1 MKYKPKQE
9 IKAIGRE
16 AVETKSKILVPVRRQ
31 FDLLGASVVEFAFP
45 KIQKL
50 LQLYILIL
58 QLKVVVQ
65 RDFSKMIMTNKCA
78 KLEPESLNS
87 GWGMRQKGNRMRQ
100 K

>member
-16 AVETKSKILVPVRRQ
+16 AVETKSKILVPVTA
-31 FDLLGASVVEFAFP
+31 FDLLDASVVEHAFP

-87 GWGMRQKGNRMRQ
+87 GWGMR
-100 K
+100 

>member
-16 AVETKSKILVPVRRQ
+16 AVETKSKILVPVTA
-31 FDLLGASVVEFAFP
+31 FDLLDASVVEYAFP

-87 GWGMRQKGNRMRQ
+87 GWGMR
-100 K
+100 

>member
-16 AVETKSKILVPVRRQ
+16 AVETKSEILVPVTA
-31 FDLLGASVVEFAFP
+31 FDLLDASVVEYAFP

-87 GWGMRQKGNRMRQ
+87 GWGMR
-100 K
+100 

>member
-16 AVETKSKILVPVRRQ
+16 AVETKSKILVPVTA
-31 FDLLGASVVEFAFP
+31 FDLLDASVVEYAFP

-58 QLKVVVQ
+58 QLKIVVQ

-87 GWGMRQKGNRMRQ
+87 GWGMR
-100 K
+100 

>member
-1 MKYKPKQE
+1 MKYKPKHE

-16 AVETKSKILVPVRRQ
+16 AVETKSKILVPVTA
-31 FDLLGASVVEFAFP
+31 FDLLGASVVEYAFP

-87 GWGMRQKGNRMRQ
+87 GWGMR
-100 K
+100 

>member
-16 AVETKSKILVPVRRQ
+16 AVETKSKILVPVTA
-31 FDLLGASVVEFAFP
+31 FDLLDASVVEYAFP

-50 LQLYILIL
+50 LQLYILIP

-87 GWGMRQKGNRMRQ
+87 GWGMR
-100 K
+100 

>member
-16 AVETKSKILVPVRRQ
+16 AVETKSKILVRVTA
-31 FDLLGASVVEFAFP
+31 FDLLDASVVEYAFP

-87 GWGMRQKGNRMRQ
+87 GWGMR
-100 K
+100 